1 MAKVER
7 ENAALHT
14 DKPMLIYMYRPIY
27 TNIHI
32 LIQVGATVEREK
44 AAVESERAAGGA
56 GLNSKLEAVE
66 RVKEVERVKAVE
78 RCKVGALPAS
88 REPLQSKTERVGE
101 WTSLLESDTAELG
114 CKLEALHAYTHTLE
128 SEKSELAGK
137 LEAITAAAAA
147 GAAAGARQLVALQSE
162 KAALAC
168 NLQALTAECKVMSK
182 ALEQAQVVEQLEA
195 RLQDVERVIEALLKE
210 VEEQQQS
217 ARAEEVR
224 ATYPLLSR
232 TSVLLPHH
240 YLTHLYYYLTTYII
254 YVYMFMCVCVCV
266 CVCVL
271 YIYLYAYIRICVER

>member
-1 MAKVER
+1 VY
-7 ENAALHT
+7 
-14 DKPMLIYMYRPIY
+14 IPIN

-32 LIQVGATVEREK
+32 LIQVGATVERKK

-56 GLNSKLEAVE
+56 GLNSKLDAVAGA
-66 RVKEVERVKAVE
+66 KAVERVKAVE
-78 RCKVGALPAS
+78 RCKVGALAAS
-88 REPLQSKTERVGE
+88 RQPLESETERVSE
-101 WTSLLESDTAELG
+101 WTSLLESDTAELA

-147 GAAAGARQLVALQSE
+147 AAAGGARQLEALQSE
-162 KAALAC
+162 NAALAC
-168 NLQALTAECKVMSK
+168 NLQALAAECKVVSK
-182 ALEQAQVVEQLEA
+182 AVEHAQVVEQLEA

-224 ATYPLLSR
+224 DTYPLLPHTSPD

-240 YLTHLYYYLTTYII
+240 IYIL
-254 YVYMFMCVCVCV
+254 
-266 CVCVL
+266 VL
-271 YIYLYAYIRICVER
+271 LLVFAHTRSSN